1 MRADLSPDDFQ
12 GLMQTHREQARLR
25 CMASEE
31 AQDTGD
37 AWTDFVIL
45 GAVALIVFVA
55 ALVGFYGPGV
65 AAFAR
70 GLL

>member
-25 CMASEE
+25 SMASEE
-31 AQDTGD
+31 SQDTGD
-37 AWTDFVIL
+37 AWTDFKIL
-45 GAVALIVFVA
+45 GTVALIVFIA
-55 ALVGFYGPGV
+55 ALIGIYGPGM
-65 AAFAR
+65 AALAR